1 VTTPPTPRTSG
12 RRFSIQVYRA
22 ILRLYPHAFQD
33 PWAEEAALLFA
44 ELSRR
49 QPTMTLWTDNLPD
62 LVRGLLAE
70 WWRELVR
77 LPRDW
82 RHTLGFGVAAGVLLS
97 TATAAGNLGHLWST
111 PAGHVTSWLIS
122 VTALTVLAMTGRSRP
137 VRHALRNGFFSGL
150 LAFTLTNLTAT
161 VIVLACFDHLSHDP
175 LQIAAFTASHEPDFR
190 TYQTHDLLGGW
201 FYGTAAGALLGT
213 LGSAAGAIVSR
224 IRFGGS
230 RRPTGG

>member
-1 VTTPPTPRTSG
+1 VGTPQTPRTSG
-12 RRFSIQVYRA
+12 HRLSITVYRA
-22 ILRLYPHAFQD
+22 ILRLYPRTFHD

-70 WWRELVR
+70 WWRELTR

-82 RHTLGFGVAAGVLLS
+82 RHTLGLGAAAGVLLS

-111 PAGHVTSWLIS
+111 PAGHVVSWLIS
-122 VTALTVLAMTGRSRP
+122 ATALTVLALTGRSRT
-137 VRHALRNGFFSGL
+137 VKNALRNGFFSGL

-161 VIVLACFDHLSHDP
+161 VIVITCFDHLSHDP
-175 LQIAAFTASHEPDFR
+175 LQLAAFTASHEPDFR

-201 FYGTAAGALLGT
+201 LYGTTAGALLGT
-213 LGSAAGAIVSR
+213 LGSTTGAMVSR
-224 IRFGGS
+224 LA
-230 RRPTGG
+230 RRT